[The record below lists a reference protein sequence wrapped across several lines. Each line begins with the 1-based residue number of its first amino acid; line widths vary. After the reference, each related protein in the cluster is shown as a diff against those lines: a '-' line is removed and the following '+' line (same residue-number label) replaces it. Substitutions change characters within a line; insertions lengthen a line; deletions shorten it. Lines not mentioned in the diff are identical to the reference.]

1 MFNTTSPQHLVT
13 LVFIMFSYNGRRL
26 ECLKIYINMISNTFI
41 NFHEKWAQ
49 YKVCPQYALIVCV
62 RISCFSHV
70 HHFVILWIVAHQ
82 APLSMGFSRQEYCS
96 GLPFPSPGDLSD
108 PGIEPRSPALQ
119 ADSCIV
125 GRFFTNWIMTE
136 AQRDRKVLV
145 FQEWGEDLSWCRM
158 NLDTWRLGW
167 S

>member
-1 MFNTTSPQHLVT
+1 MNLAATIISRSPWVA
-13 LVFIMFSYNGRRL
+13 FIMLPKVNTGVGCHAL
-26 ECLKIYINMISNTFI
+26 LLDIYIYSGLVS
-41 NFHEKWAQ
+41 KS
-49 YKVCPQYALIVCV
+49 CPTLPTPWTIAC
-62 RISCFSHV
+62 
-70 HHFVILWIVAHQ
+70 Q
-82 APLSMGFSRQEYCS
+82 APMSVGFSRQEYCS

-125 GRFFTNWIMTE
+125 GRFFTNWVMTE